1 MALEHESDSALAIAV
16 RAVGSQ
22 SAFGRLL
29 GKRQSVVFGWLRD
42 ARPLP
47 AEHVLKVEQ
56 ATGVSR
62 HDLRP
67 DIYPRDDAAPSS
79 STPGPTHHP
88 RSFGSYPGTAP
99 AAESPSAVGATSG
112 AGNRP

>member
-1 MALEHESDSALAIAV
+1 MARLCGLTQPAV
-16 RAVGSQ
+16 WKWVHAQ
-22 SAFGRLL
+22 KA
-29 GKRQSVVFGWLRD
+29 
-42 ARPLP
+42 LP

-67 DIYPRDDAAPSS
+67 DIYPRDNAAPSS
-79 STPGPTHHP
+79 STPGPMHHP

-99 AAESPSAVGATSG
+99 AAESSSAVGATSA